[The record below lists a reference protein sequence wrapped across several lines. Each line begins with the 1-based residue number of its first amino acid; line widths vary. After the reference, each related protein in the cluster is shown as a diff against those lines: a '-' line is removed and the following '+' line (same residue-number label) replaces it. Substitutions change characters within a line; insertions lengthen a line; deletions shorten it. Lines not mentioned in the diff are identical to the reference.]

1 MENMY
6 NRIKKLRL
14 QRGWSQEELAKK
26 IGYAD
31 KTSIAKIE
39 AGKVDLP
46 QSKIIAFS
54 NVFFVTPSYL
64 MDGNNSLPNSTK
76 RKGIPINVLGRVAAG
91 IPIESVEEII
101 DTEEIT
107 EELAATGDFFGLQ
120 IKGDS
125 MEPRI
130 TEGDVVIVR
139 QQEDAENGETV
150 IVLINGEDATCKR
163 LKKYSDGIMLLSNN
177 PKYEPMVFSKQEII
191 DKPVKIIGKVVEL
204 RGKF

>member
-177 PKYEPMVFSKQEII
+177 PKYEPMVVSKQEII

>member
-1 MENMY
+1 MLENNINPRNDKPIAPTLPTIRKIALAINMDIDSILKAL
-6 NRIKKLRL
+6 N
-14 QRGWSQEELAKK
+14 SDQE
-26 IGYAD
+26 I
-31 KTSIAKIE
+31 
-39 AGKVDLP
+39 
-46 QSKIIAFS
+46 
-54 NVFFVTPSYL
+54 YL
-64 MDGNNSLPNSTK
+64 NTKTK
-76 RKGIPINVLGRVAAG
+76 RPNQGISINVLGRVAAG
-91 IPIESVEEII
+91 IPINAIEEII